1 MKRNFQNF
9 IIRII
14 FKLTLL
20 VNVNTYNTNEIN
32 YNINYLSLSSNNYV
46 QSYRNI
52 FNRWPTFFNRNTR
65 SLNVFESPQALA
77 FNNFS
82 AQYSDENS
90 ILNSNFTNNKV
101 ELENSYNLKIRL
113 FTKII
118 LCKQL
123 FICNFLTNFAFLN
136 LNYFK
141 NRYNL
146 FDHSFY
152 LFSRQH
158 FSGNIRV
165 YV

>member
-14 FKLTLL
+14 LKFTLL
-20 VNVNTYNTNEIN
+20 VNVNTYNINEIN

-46 QSYRNI
+46 QSYLNI
-52 FNRWPTFFNRNTR
+52 FNRWPNIFNRNTR
-65 SLNVFESPQALA
+65 SLNAFESQPLT

-101 ELENSYNLKIRL
+101 DLENSYNLKIRL

-118 LCKQL
+118 LCELL
-123 FICNFLTNFAFLN
+123 F
-136 LNYFK
+136 
-141 NRYNL
+141 
-146 FDHSFY
+146 
-152 LFSRQH
+152 
-158 FSGNIRV
+158 
-165 YV
+165 

>member
-14 FKLTLL
+14 LKFTLL
-20 VNVNTYNTNEIN
+20 TFNVNTYNTNEIN

-46 QSYRNI
+46 QSYGNI
-52 FNRWPTFFNRNTR
+52 FNRWPNIFNRNTR
-65 SLNVFESPQALA
+65 SLNAFESQALT

-82 AQYSDENS
+82 AQFSDENS
-90 ILNSNFTNNKV
+90 ILNSNFTNNKAD
-101 ELENSYNLKIRL
+101 LENSYNLKIKL

-118 LCKQL
+118 LCEFL
-123 FICNFLTNFAFLN
+123 FLCFFSYEN
-136 LNYFK
+136 LVFSILLFK
-141 NRYNL
+141 KRYNL